1 MMLMEMNWSISE
13 RKKDMLEAG
22 KLMMAG
28 GAGILIMSAI
38 FTIVTIVTAPKAKRK
53 MEEKMKEKY
62 PY

>member
-1 MMLMEMNWSISE
+1 
-13 RKKDMLEAG
+13 MLEAG

-38 FTIVTIVTAPKAKRK
+38 FTIVTIVTASKAKRK